1 MRLSFSVF
9 CVAMAALCAVDA
21 DQLRGTAVTNAG
33 ANTAAVDDNTA
44 TTGYWKQRA
53 LAVEESR
60 KLKYGTGASSDYG
73 GSDDDSGDT
82 GNSGGSGKCKGGSKG
97 SSGDDDDDDD
107 SSGGSSKGKGMSKGG
122 SGDDDDDDDD
132 DDSSGG
138 SSKGK
143 GGSKGSKG
151 DDDDDDDDDD
161 SSGGS
166 SKGGKVCIFNV
177 YTILLC
183 RLHSSHEALLNMS
196 YYVVH
201 S

>member
-21 DQLRGTAVTNAG
+21 DQLRGTAVNT
-33 ANTAAVDDNTA
+33 ANTAAVDNTA

-82 GNSGGSGKCKGGSKG
+82 GNSGGSGKGKGGSKG
-97 SSGDDDDDDD
+97 SSGGDDDDDD
-107 SSGGSSKGKGMSKGG
+107 SSGGSSKGKGKGMSKGG

-138 SSKGK
+138 SSKG
-143 GGSKGSKG
+143 
-151 DDDDDDDDDD
+151 
-161 SSGGS
+161 
-166 SKGGKVCIFNV
+166 GKVCISTCV
-177 YTILLC
+177 HDITVLT
-183 RLHSSHEALLNMS
+183 ALVS
-196 YYVVH
+196 
-201 S
+201 